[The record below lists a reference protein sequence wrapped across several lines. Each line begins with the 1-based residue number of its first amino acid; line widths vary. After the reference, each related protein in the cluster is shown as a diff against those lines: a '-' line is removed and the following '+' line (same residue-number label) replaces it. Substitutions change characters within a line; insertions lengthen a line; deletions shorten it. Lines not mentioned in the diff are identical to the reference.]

1 MTLPPMPELQVP
13 ATNQQD
19 VFDEDGGREDDMM
32 SRRWVSGDSA
42 SGGVSNNDMVVF
54 KKDVCSQVK
63 VATVKVG
70 WPVLKFLTSEMQIEL
85 PMDGNMFFTNNI
97 LGKILTHLNLTHY
110 DIDERRMFWRVYS
123 NVVAKKLGAER
134 NTAAVQCKRM
144 IEEGMIFL

>member
-1 MTLPPMPELQVP
+1 MI
-13 ATNQQD
+13 
-19 VFDEDGGREDDMM
+19 
-32 SRRWVSGDSA
+32 
-42 SGGVSNNDMVVF
+42 VF

-63 VATVKVG
+63 VATVKVV